1 MQASHHSEAKPR
13 TEAAMKGERHIEDRI
28 QVALYWGET
37 PLDVVQVREKSGVI
51 QAGSASS
58 CQIPL
63 PLSLLPS
70 EDFELLHIDSS
81 GVTIQAPGD
90 VEVEREFEPGRWL
103 TMTTLPDPEQP
114 GIVTVELPQNS
125 RLRLVLGRMCLVL
138 NRIRVKPA
146 RRVAKLTQLDLAF
159 FNSLMLVFFVAA
171 AFVATILLGPAAQGS
186 VDSQLSKLP
195 SPYVYNLVSR
205 VQHERK
211 LFTAEMMRA
220 ELNSSVESLADLPK
234 GPAGKAGRRGIP
246 DTGKRAARR
255 AKKPDDREMLS
266 RLGIVAALGDG
277 PGLPGTLNTDRHGLG
292 GDLTDA
298 LGGIHGKEAGDS
310 GGYGGLDVIGTG
322 PGGRGKN
329 GGPIRMSGPVS
340 RQSDLKRF
348 APKVE
353 YTKPTEKTFE
363 ITHGVLKSRGS
374 LPPDVIRAYIK
385 KHRQQ
390 IKYCY
395 ERELTRYP
403 DLTGKLRIHFIIS
416 KNGGVRFSEA
426 DLTKGIGHTNLSGC
440 ILNRV
445 KTWRFPKPQ
454 GGGEVEVRYPF
465 LFNPSGKH

>member
-1 MQASHHSEAKPR
+1 M
-13 TEAAMKGERHIEDRI
+13 TGTRHVGDRI
-28 QVALYWGET
+28 LVALYWGET
-37 PLDVVQVREKSGVI
+37 PLDVVQVKEKTGVI
-51 QAGSASS
+51 QAGSTNS

-63 PLSLLPS
+63 PPTLLPG
-70 EDFELLHIDSS
+70 EDFELLKIDSA
-81 GVTIQAPGD
+81 GVTIRTPGD

-103 TMTTLPDPEQP
+103 SMTTLPDPEQA
-114 GIVTVELPQNS
+114 GIVNVELPPNS

-138 NRIRVKPA
+138 KRIRVNPV
-146 RRVAKLTQLDLAF
+146 RRRALLGQLDLAF

-186 VDSQLSKLP
+186 VDSQLSKVP
-195 SPYVYNLVSR
+195 SRYIYNLVSR
-205 VQHERK
+205 VRHERK
-211 LFTAEMMRA
+211 LFTAEMMKT
-220 ELNSSVESLADLPK
+220 ELNSSARSLADLPK

-246 DTGKRAARR
+246 DTGKRSARR

-266 RLGIVAALGDG
+266 RLGMVAALGDG
-277 PGLPGTLNTDRHGLG
+277 PGLPGTYNTDRPGLG

-298 LGGIHGKEAGDS
+298 LGGLHGKEPGDS
-310 GGYGGLDVIGTG
+310 GGYGGLDLVGTG
-322 PGGRGKN
+322 PGGRGTN
-329 GGPIRMSGPVS
+329 GGPIRMAGPVV
-340 RQSDLKRF
+340 RQSDLERS
-348 APKVE
+348 APKVN

-374 LPPDVIRAYIK
+374 LPADVIRAYIK

-403 DLTGKLRIHFIIS
+403 DLTGKLRIHFIIA

-426 DLTKGIGHTNLSGC
+426 DLVKGIGHTNLSRC
-440 ILNRV
+440 ILTRV